1 MSYTVFVAKL
11 TKLRTLELGAVVCDE
26 KLRHS
31 FVGEER
37 AKQVDGGFRRD
48 MPGWKYF
55 RPFAVSIDDDE
66 INIAASYGFHP
77 LHTWMTLVKL
87 IQASFPVRCGDH
99 QSVPEHNAILDD

>member
-66 INIAASYGFHP
+66 IEF
-77 LHTWMTLVKL
+77 
-87 IQASFPVRCGDH
+87 
-99 QSVPEHNAILDD
+99 SVQRARIVSMNALPWSSCRWPRFWPGLWRRPCC